1 MGSTEEP
8 ERKRRHLNDNTVS
21 PPLKKQPMAPPSEE
35 KKVDAGVLQYQ
46 NTKLA
51 QQLDV
56 QRTEIHALEEK
67 FTQLKSK
74 QASYD
79 DTLIAVNRVWKE
91 LVVDL
96 ELFAIKAN
104 APPHGLRVLEP
115 SGTAREKVPTQ
126 PPEQTFLHRLL
137 ETGATE
143 SSTSACDSKSVE
155 AALAFRRASTVK
167 TMTNLVQ
174 AMDVQ
179 RSKTE
184 DLASSLRE
192 RLSSDEA
199 GWLLKRADEEL
210 RAESAAL
217 HKSMEQLHLKYKQI
231 AAEIGLY
238 KDAHAKDQS
247 EIARLNGELE
257 ESAGELETSR
267 RKLAALR
274 SQKESVAA
282 PTTPTPQATS
292 KSEHGEKAGA
302 DKVTKETREL
312 EASLEEAKTLAAR
325 RLTELQ
331 EALQTQLNLS
341 QKLQHMQDLLGE
353 EQSILTSRPYLLL
366 NDQVQ
371 AAKNEVEK
379 YRTSYE
385 QLQVERDTV
394 IKRERE
400 LILKM
405 ETFEAAR
412 KSYLLANSRIAEL
425 ETQLQQCMAEK
436 DNLQLRLDESA
447 QVKGKN
453 ETVSEFKAMVTC
465 LHKEMGMMQNQLN
478 KYKEA
483 AHEVHSLRAEVYSL
497 ATICERKALWQS
509 DGTKVGSTVCRG
521 VKLRKSVRLAIVLYS
536 YFPILEIG
544 PVLDVA
550 SARAPPTLQQLSYA
564 AYSAGLIGCSF
575 RLLKAPPVQTAE
587 YQALSE
593 LYAGRLA
600 EVTTLKEE
608 VVKLQESE
616 QELKLILEMHGRESS
631 DPRDVMELQEAE
643 CRAWAQVERLKAA
656 LNEHSLELR
665 VKAANEAE
673 AACQQRLTAAEA
685 DIAVLRQQLVAS
697 ERMAMELQE
706 ALKAKNEE
714 GDAYISEIETIG
726 QAYEDMQTQNQR
738 LLQQLT
744 ERDDYN
750 TQLVGESLKAK
761 QALAN
766 LESEKQMLVRRFEQ
780 AHASVDLQKQ
790 RIARHEEQARLYLEQ
805 LNKATDE
812 SRLHTS
818 ALDNARRRTA
828 EVEKE
833 VVLSK
838 AALEAAQKTVEE
850 RGDKIVEIQGEL
862 EKERFEKRR
871 VQEELDALNT
881 KVSRLTSYHD
891 GNPLVE
897 RLQEELKEYRAILKC
912 SVCHDRAKEVV
923 ITKCYH
929 LFCGPCIQRNLE
941 LRHRKCPGCG
951 VPFGQND
958 VRTVYI

>member
-8 ERKRRHLNDNTVS
+8 ERKRRHLNDHTVS

-35 KKVDAGVLQYQ
+35 KKVDAAVLQYQ

-56 QRTEIHALEEK
+56 QRTEIHALEGK
-67 FTQLKSK
+67 FNQLKSK

-91 LVVDL
+91 LVDDL
-96 ELFAIKAN
+96 EVFALKTN
-104 APPHGLRVLEP
+104 AAPHGLRVLEP
-115 SGTAREKVPTQ
+115 SGTARERVPAQ

-143 SSTSACDSKSVE
+143 SSTSTCDSKSVE
-155 AALAFRRASTVK
+155 AALAARRASTVK
-167 TMTNLVQ
+167 TMTHLVQ

-179 RSKTE
+179 RAKSE
-184 DLASSLRE
+184 ELASSLRE

-199 GWLLKRADEEL
+199 GRLLKKADEDV

-217 HKSMEQLHLKYKQI
+217 HKNIEQLHLKYKQI
-231 AAEIGLY
+231 AAEIGSY

-257 ESAGELETSR
+257 ESAAEIETSR
-267 RKLAALR
+267 RKLAALK
-274 SQKESVAA
+274 SQKESVSG
-282 PTTPTPQATS
+282 PTTPTPHATS
-292 KSEHGEKAGA
+292 KSDNGEKTGA
-302 DKVTKETREL
+302 EKVTKEAREL

-353 EQSILTSRPYLLL
+353 EQRILTSRPYLLL

-371 AAKNEVEK
+371 SAKSEVEK
-379 YRTSYE
+379 YRTLSD

-394 IKRERE
+394 LKRERE
-400 LILKM
+400 LMLKM

-412 KSYLLANSRIAEL
+412 KSYILSSSRIAEL

-436 DNLQLRLDESA
+436 DSLQLRLDESA

-453 ETVSEFKAMVTC
+453 ESVSEFKAMVTC
-465 LHKEMGMMQNQLN
+465 LHKEMGMMQSQLN

-497 ATICERKALWQS
+497 ATICERKT
-509 DGTKVGSTVCRG
+509 G
-521 VKLRKSVRLAIVLYS
+521 
-536 YFPILEIG
+536 
-544 PVLDVA
+544 
-550 SARAPPTLQQLSYA
+550 
-564 AYSAGLIGCSF
+564 
-575 RLLKAPPVQTAE
+575 E
-587 YQALSE
+587 YQTLSD

-600 EVTTLKEE
+600 ELTALKEE

-616 QELKLILEMHGRESS
+616 QELKLILEMYGRESS
-631 DPRDVMELQEAE
+631 DSRDVMELQEAE

-685 DIAVLRQQLVAS
+685 EIAVLRQELISS
-697 ERMAMELQE
+697 ERVAMEYKE

-744 ERDDYN
+744 ERDGYN
-750 TQLVGESLKAK
+750 TQLVAESLKGK

-766 LESEKQMLVRRFEQ
+766 LESEKQLLVRRIEQ
-780 AHASVDLQKQ
+780 AHASIDLQKQ
-790 RIARHEEQARLYLEQ
+790 RLARQEEQARLYLEQ
-805 LNKATDE
+805 LSKATDDI
-812 SRLHTS
+812 RLQTS
-818 ALDNARRRTA
+818 ALENAKRRTA

-833 VVLSK
+833 MASSK
-838 AALEAAQKTVEE
+838 AAFEAAQKTVEE
-850 RGDKIVEIQGEL
+850 RGHKIVEIQGEL
-862 EKERFEKRR
+862 ENERFEKRR
-871 VQEELDALNT
+871 LQEELDALNT
-881 KVSRLTSYHD
+881 KVSRLTSHHD